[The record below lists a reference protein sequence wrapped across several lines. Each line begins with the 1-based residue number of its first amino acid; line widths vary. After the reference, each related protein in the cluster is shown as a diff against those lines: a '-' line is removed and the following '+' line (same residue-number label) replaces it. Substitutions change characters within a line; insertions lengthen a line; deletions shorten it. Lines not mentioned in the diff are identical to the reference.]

1 MPKTKLNLWFLCLTG
16 SILFFSC
23 GPYSFNPGGSG
34 SKTIA
39 VLLFE
44 NETTQFGV
52 REALTD
58 SVSSRF
64 VRDNTLKIAPQGT
77 ADLVLS
83 GRVMRYERAAYT
95 FDDKQSVKQYIVR
108 IWVKASVIN
117 QKEKKTVWEEE
128 QMEGFGIYEAVDV
141 NGDGKIEIEED
152 GKQRAVAKLAEDIVN
167 RTVKNW

>member
-1 MPKTKLNLWFLCLTG
+1 MAKTKLNLWFLGLAG
-16 SILFFSC
+16 FFLFFSC

-95 FDDKQSVKQYIVR
+95 FDDKQNVKQYVVR
-108 IWVKASVIN
+108 IWAKVSVDG
-117 QKEKKTVWEEE
+117 QKDKKNLWEEPE
-128 QMEGFGIYEAVDV
+128 MLGFGIYEAASE
-141 NGDGKIEIEED
+141 NEEQ